1 MLDSSLPVSTG
12 PVSVIASS
20 HASKTL
26 HTQLRA
32 VWIFLVHEHMIE
44 PFGRHVTLVFDDGTI
59 LTFEESE
66 PCRC

>member
-1 MLDSSLPVSTG
+1 
-12 PVSVIASS
+12 VSVIASS